1 MFHRAFKRSSLLL
14 PRVAT
19 FQNACASTMALPTS
33 LERLFAN
40 NQKWREGKKL
50 LDPDYFDKTSQGQ
63 HPQYLWIGCSDSRV
77 PAEEIT
83 GLAPGEMFVH
93 RNVANLVVSNDI
105 SALSV
110 VQYAVEHLKV
120 KDIIVCGHYGCGGVK
135 AAVDNKH
142 LGLLDNWLRNIRD
155 VVRIHSDELQ
165 DIDDDEQRFRR
176 TVELNTIEQC
186 INVFKIGLVQRHQV
200 KYGFPRIHGLVYDLQ
215 NGKLNEMDIDF
226 DSYVRRYRSIYK
238 LHSFPSETPLRRSQL
253 QGNMIKSLVEGHEE
267 EPGRVSAKFIK
278 RAMAKEPILFSET
291 EIDSAVARAQEGESE
306 VNTVNIEKL
315 VRYFDHD

>member
-1 MFHRAFKRSSLLL
+1 MFHRVLRSSSFLM
-14 PRVAT
+14 PRVSAT
-19 FQNACASTMALPTS
+19 APFQTAFVSSTSS
-33 LERLFAN
+33 LERLFIN
-40 NQKWREGKKL
+40 NKKWCEGKKL

-105 SALSV
+105 SSLSV

-120 KDIIVCGHYGCGGVK
+120 KDIIVCGHYGCGGVH
-135 AAVDNKH
+135 AAVENKH

-155 VVRIHSDELQ
+155 VVRIHTKELQ
-165 DIDDDEQRFRR
+165 EIDDHEQRMRR

-200 KYGFPRIHGLVYDLQ
+200 KYGFPRIHGLVYDIK
-215 NGKLNEMDIDF
+215 NGELNEMDIDF
-226 DSYVRRYRSIYK
+226 ESYVQKYQSIYK
-238 LHSFPSETPLRRSQL
+238 LHAFTGEVPKHRSQL
-253 QGNMIKSLVEGHEE
+253 QCNMIRSLAEGHEE
-267 EPGRVSAKFIK
+267 EDGCVSAKFIK
-278 RAMAKEPILFSET
+278 RAMSKEPILFSET
-291 EIDSAVARAQEGESE
+291 EIDSAVARAQEGETD
-306 VNTVNIEKL
+306 VKTVNIEKL
-315 VRYFDHD
+315 AQYFDH